1 MVDCFIHASDLHLD
15 QQIAGIG
22 RLVEYEDDIAR
33 DLARAARG
41 ALESLVDLA
50 IDRLASFVVLAG
62 DIFDDGS
69 AFPAVQLHFHDQLR
83 RLDDEGIP
91 VFICHGNHDPL
102 DKDFT
107 RTGRLPDNVKVFG
120 TENPETFCVPL
131 RNGPG
136 SAAVSGLSFSQ
147 RHEEE
152 NLALRFHDLE
162 PVDVPHV
169 AVLHADLG
177 GSKDHLPYAPCKMS
191 DLADAPVDYWA
202 LGHIHLRAVEDLG
215 PGRYAAYC
223 GNLQGRKFKA
233 SECHPKGALVVPIG
247 EHGIGEPE
255 FVACDRVRF
264 VMSVVTVD
272 ADQEIEDVI
281 RAARDAA
288 KQAGNAAGDRP
299 IVWSLRLEGW
309 HSDLSELRK
318 EFDRIDSTENDRQE
332 VRDLLNGGGRA
343 SFDFAVKHHIPIDDL
358 VVAGGFRAELVGAA
372 RDENE
377 VATKIN
383 EFVAGLPRSVK
394 EQFDNDEAAS
404 TEIAGLMIENLR
416 LFLAGNDG

>member
-1 MVDCFIHASDLHLD
+1 MADCFIHASDLHLD

-50 IDRLASFVVLAG
+50 IDRSASFVVLAG

-120 TENPETFCVPL
+120 TENPETFYVPL

-136 SAAVSGLSFSQ
+136 SAAVSGLSFPE
-147 RHEEE
+147 RHVEE

-318 EFDRIDSTENDRQE
+318 VFDYDKSDPLEI
-332 VRDLLNGGGRA
+332 RDLLNDGGLA
-343 SFDFAVKHHIPIDDL
+343 EFDDKDVKNPLLIDEL
-358 VVAGGFRAELVGAA
+358 VAAGGFPAELVGATKE
-372 RDENE
+372 ENE
-377 VATKIN
+377 VGTKID
-383 EFVAGLPRSVK
+383 ELVADLLPTVK
-394 EQFDNDEAAS
+394 EQFDYDKAAR
-404 TEIAGLMIENLR
+404 TEIARLTFENLR

>member
-1 MVDCFIHASDLHLD
+1 MADCFIHASDLHLD
-15 QQIAGIG
+15 QQIAGVG
-22 RLVEYEDDIAR
+22 RLVEYGDDIAR

-50 IDRLASFVVLAG
+50 IDRSASFVVLAG

-120 TENPETFCVPL
+120 TENPETFYVPL

-147 RHEEE
+147 RHEME

-177 GSKDHLPYAPCKMS
+177 GSKDHLPYAPCTMS

-299 IVWSLRLEGW
+299 VVWSLRLEGW

-318 EFDRIDSTENDRQE
+318 VFDYDKSDPLEI
-332 VRDLLNGGGRA
+332 RDLLNDGGLA
-343 SFDFAVKHHIPIDDL
+343 EFDDKDVKNPLLIDEL
-358 VVAGGFRAELVGAA
+358 VAAGGFPAELVGATKE
-372 RDENE
+372 ENE
-377 VATKIN
+377 VGTKID
-383 EFVAGLPRSVK
+383 ELVVDLLPTVK
-394 EQFDNDEAAS
+394 EQFDYDKAAR
-404 TEIAGLMIENLR
+404 TEIARLTFENLR

>member
-1 MVDCFIHASDLHLD
+1 MADCFIHASDLHLD

-50 IDRLASFVVLAG
+50 IDRSASFVVLAG

-299 IVWSLRLEGW
+299 VVWSLRLEGW

-318 EFDRIDSTENDRQE
+318 VFDYDKSDPLEI
-332 VRDLLNGGGRA
+332 RDLLNDGGLA
-343 SFDFAVKHHIPIDDL
+343 EFDDKDVKNPLLIDEL
-358 VVAGGFRAELVGAA
+358 VAAGGFPAELVGATKE
-372 RDENE
+372 ENE
-377 VATKIN
+377 VGTKID
-383 EFVAGLPRSVK
+383 ELVADLLPTVK
-394 EQFDNDEAAS
+394 EQFDYDKAAR
-404 TEIAGLMIENLR
+404 TEIARLTFENLR

>member
-50 IDRLASFVVLAG
+50 IDRSASFVVLAG

-120 TENPETFCVPL
+120 TENPETFYVPL

-136 SAAVSGLSFSQ
+136 SAAVSGLSFPE
-147 RHEEE
+147 RHVEE

-318 EFDRIDSTENDRQE
+318 VFDYDKSDPLEI
-332 VRDLLNGGGRA
+332 RDLLNDGGLA
-343 SFDFAVKHHIPIDDL
+343 EFDDKDVKNPLLIDEL
-358 VVAGGFRAELVGAA
+358 VAAGGFPAELVGATKE
-372 RDENE
+372 ENE
-377 VATKIN
+377 VGTKID
-383 EFVAGLPRSVK
+383 ELVADLLPTVK
-394 EQFDNDEAAS
+394 EQFDYDKAAR
-404 TEIAGLMIENLR
+404 TEIARLTFENLR